1 MEARDV
7 DGKLKQ
13 LYNEYREA
21 VSSGDLD
28 RAVDS
33 GVRVLEE
40 LLEVARSWVVARITH
55 PLVREA
61 ALDVLA
67 HYERALSFVKG
78 AREAVSG
85 LPPIYSAGVKEE
97 ALEVLMS
104 SVNGLFNFVVGA
116 LLVVA
121 DVLAGVNSVA

>member
-1 MEARDV
+1 MDC
-7 DGKLKQ
+7 KLKR
-13 LYNEYREA
+13 LYTEYSEA

-40 LLEVARSWVVARITH
+40 LLEVARKHVISRVAY
-55 PLVREA
+55 PPVREA
-61 ALDVLA
+61 ALDVLS

-78 AREAVSG
+78 AREAVNG
-85 LPPIYSAGVKEE
+85 LPPLYSAGVKEA
-97 ALEVLMS
+97 ALDVLVS

-121 DVLAGVNSVA
+121 DILATLNSSA